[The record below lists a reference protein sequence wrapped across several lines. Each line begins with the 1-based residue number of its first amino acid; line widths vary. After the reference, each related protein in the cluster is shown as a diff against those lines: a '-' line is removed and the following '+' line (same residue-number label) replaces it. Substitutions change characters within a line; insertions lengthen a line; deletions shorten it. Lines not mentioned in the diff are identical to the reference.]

1 MTAPAAATF
10 EALDS
15 LVPWDKNPRL
25 NDDAVADVARSI
37 ERFGF
42 GAPIIARTS
51 DRRIIAGHTRWKAA
65 SRLGLALV
73 PVRFLDL
80 TDSEATALT
89 LADNKLG
96 ELAEWSDDLAD
107 ILRDLE
113 DDEALDGLG
122 WTDDDLA
129 TLLAI
134 DDPPP
139 PPPPPIDE
147 EGDPDSVAGEV
158 YDLGP
163 HRLICGDC
171 RDPEV
176 VARLLD
182 GRPVN
187 VGFTSPPYASQRTYD
202 ESSGFKPIKPADY
215 VDWFEAVQ
223 ANVAEHLADGG
234 SWFVNIR
241 AHCDDGQ
248 RSLYVSDLVAAHV
261 RRWAWLFVDDLAWI
275 RRAVP
280 GSYPNRVR
288 NGGEPVYHFAL
299 HRKIKFNPADVGHQ
313 SDNSFGEYSADRWF
327 GNKKTGYSETD
338 KEKKRRAYVSGL
350 ALPSNVISA
359 SGVEP
364 GTGHSAPFPLALPR
378 FFVLAFSDSGDVIFD
393 PFLGSGT
400 TLIAAAEAGRLGYGC
415 EISPR
420 YCDVIRRRWTS
431 YATARDLDPG
441 SGGLT

>member
-1 MTAPAAATF
+1 M
-10 EALDS
+10 
-15 LVPWDKNPRL
+15 
-25 NDDAVADVARSI
+25 
-37 ERFGF
+37 
-42 GAPIIARTS
+42 
-51 DRRIIAGHTRWKAA
+51 
-65 SRLGLALV
+65 
-73 PVRFLDL
+73 
-80 TDSEATALT
+80 T

-139 PPPPPIDE
+139 PPPPPPIDE
-147 EGDPDSVAGEV
+147 EGDPDSIAGEV

-223 ANVAEHLADGG
+223 SNVREHLADDG
-234 SWFVNIR
+234 SWFVNIK

-248 RSLYVSDLVAAHV
+248 RSLYVCDLVAAHV
-261 RRWAWLFVDDLAWI
+261 RRWAWRFIDELCWI
-275 RRAVP
+275 RNSPP
-280 GSYPNRVR
+280 GRFPNRFK
-288 NGGEPVYHFAL
+288 NGWEPVYHFTAQ
-299 HRKIKFNPADVGHQ
+299 RRIKFNAAAVAQPSKYALQGTYDAARQ
-313 SDNSFGEYSADRWF
+313 F
-327 GNKKTGYSETD
+327 GNTVDGYSPKD
-338 KEKKRRAYVSGL
+338 ALAKSRAEYNGL
-350 ALPSNVISA
+350 ALPFNIIEA
-359 SGVEP
+359 SQDGESS
-364 GTGHSAPFPLALPR
+364 HSAPFPVALPR

>member
-65 SRLGLALV
+65 SRLGLDVV

-89 LADNKLG
+89 LADNRLG
-96 ELAEWSDDLAD
+96 EIATWSEGLGDV
-107 ILRDLE
+107 LRDIG
-113 DDEALDGLG
+113 DVDLDGLG
-122 WTDDDLA
+122 WTDDELA

-139 PPPPPIDE
+139 PAPPPPIDE

-223 ANVAEHLADGG
+223 ANVREHLADGG
-234 SWFVNIR
+234 SWFVNIKAA
-241 AHCDDGQ
+241 AHDGQ
-248 RSLYVSDLVAAHV
+248 RDLYVMDLVLAHV
-261 RRWAWLFVDDLAWI
+261 RRWGWKFVDEFSWE
-275 RRAVP
+275 RNTPP
-280 GSYPNRVR
+280 GRWKDR
-288 NGGEPVYHFAL
+288 FKNGWEPVFHFAAKSVEVF
-299 HRKIKFNPADVGHQ
+299 HPEAVGHLTNAIPVK
-313 SDNSFGEYSADRWF
+313 SSEIGASAAAGGPMGKYWNMSGEH
-327 GNKKTGYSETD
+327 TD
-338 KEKKRRAYVSGL
+338 GW
-350 ALPSNVISA
+350 ALPSNVLKID
-359 SGVEP
+359 GVQS
-364 GTGHSAPFPLALPR
+364 GTGHTAPFPVGLPA
-378 FFVLAFSDSGDVIFD
+378 FFIQAFSDPGSVIFD

-400 TLIAAAEAGRLGYGC
+400 TILAAAEHKRLGYGC

-420 YCDVIRRRWTS
+420 YCDVIRRRWTN